1 MNNNNTIN
9 NKMSADENKV
19 AIVTGS
25 SIGIDY
31 ETSLRLENTS
41 NSITAI
47 SAQEGSTP
55 FVFN

>member
-41 NSITAI
+41 NSTTAI